1 MARETIPNA
10 GLWASITSLFNA
22 NFTELYTK
30 QASGIYDY
38 QDLATASTPI
48 SLATPDTW
56 YTLTND
62 GLGPNTN
69 TTYGLTGVADV
80 WDSSINSFDFSG
92 LDLGDSVDIRMSID
106 VISGTNNQDFDVS
119 LFVNDGGGGQYTL
132 PFISQQSFKTPGTK
146 SLIRFNSIY
155 IGDDNTRNNPARFKI
170 KSSAAGSVIVI
181 GWYCRVIKRI
191 P

>member
-1 MARETIPNA
+1 MARQTIPQS
-10 GLWASITSLFNA
+10 GLWSAITGIINA
-22 NFTELYTK
+22 NFTELYSK
-30 QASGIYDY
+30 ASNGIYDY
-38 QDLATASTPI
+38 QDFATLSTPI
-48 SLATPDTW
+48 TIDTPGTW

-69 TTYGLTGVADV
+69 TTYALPSVADI
-80 WDSSINSFDFSG
+80 WDSSVNSFDFTG
-92 LDLGDSVDIRMSID
+92 LELGDSIDIRMSID

-155 IGDDNTRNNPARFKI
+155 MGDDNTRNNPARFKI

>member
-1 MARETIPNA
+1 MARQTIPQS
-10 GLWASITSLFNA
+10 GLWSAITNLFNA

-38 QDLATASTPI
+38 QDLATATTPI
-48 SLATPDTW
+48 SLTTAGTW

-69 TTYGLTGVADV
+69 TTYALSSVADV
-80 WDSSINSFDFSG
+80 WDSSIDSFDFSG